1 MIALLAA
8 LVLSAA
14 PTQAAGD
21 PVVEA
26 GILTERFRSM
36 AHLPM
41 ASSADATTG
50 DASPMTLVRSIDL
63 ATTLEG
69 AVKMRRPQEATAI
82 LGRISSECRACH
94 RVHRNTSSRRPVGTD
109 GG

>member
-1 MIALLAA
+1 
-8 LVLSAA
+8 
-14 PTQAAGD
+14 
-21 PVVEA
+21 
-26 GILTERFRSM
+26 M

-41 ASSADATTG
+41 ASSADATT
-50 DASPMTLVRSIDL
+50 DAATPMDLVRSIEL
-63 ATTLEG
+63 ATTLEA
-69 AVKMRRPQEATAI
+69 AVRMRRTQEATAI